1 VFQVARGRSNI
12 VESLVLLHSSFVHFS
27 EREAGGRLQVRCA
40 VGNIQADMRR
50 AFTRVLVIVTFNP
63 CPQ

>member
-27 EREAGGRLQVRCA
+27 EREAGGCGCAALHALQLA
-40 VGNIQADMRR
+40 TIQADMRR
-50 AFTRVLVIVTFNP
+50 VFTQVCLY
-63 CPQ
+63 